1 MPGTVV
7 GVRLSPWPGR
17 TCSLGSGTDRWAD
30 DYTKVTSFYLKKK
43 KKVFTEAE
51 GLTTCQEEAKRVYK
65 HRSAGTRAY
74 ISKAEHTRQKLL

>member
-17 TCSLGSGTDRWAD
+17 SGTDRWAD

-43 KKVFTEAE
+43 KKKVFTEAE
-51 GLTTCQEEAKRVYK
+51 GLATCQEEAKRVYK
-65 HRSAGTRAY
+65 HRSAGIRAY